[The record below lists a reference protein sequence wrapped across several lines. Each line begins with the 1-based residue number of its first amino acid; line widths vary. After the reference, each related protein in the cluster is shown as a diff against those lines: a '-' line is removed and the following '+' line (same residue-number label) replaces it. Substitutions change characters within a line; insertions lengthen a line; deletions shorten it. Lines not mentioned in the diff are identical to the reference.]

1 IFYRENAYQTIVLIA
16 GYFSVFIFYIIQ
28 QVGGL
33 IFFPVFLFKKL
44 MCSHQYCTVFSAL
57 WIYCLLSLAIPFL
70 FFIEHAFLNQR
81 YLLPFGY
88 CFLLFM
94 ACTLPR
100 VLESLSGWKK
110 TGFLALII
118 TLLGTHAIHHIFSFH
133 QQVND
138 DKAVGL
144 WLKNHYPHASIFT
157 DTKKILFYAS
167 NPPMYRHGAAHEM
180 WLHGTLGTGEVWLKH
195 HNDWCQYD
203 LLVLSAPDG
212 KPKKK
217 RTW

>member
-1 IFYRENAYQTIVLIA
+1 
-16 GYFSVFIFYIIQ
+16 
-28 QVGGL
+28 
-33 IFFPVFLFKKL
+33 
-44 MCSHQYCTVFSAL
+44 M
-57 WIYCLLSLAIPFL
+57 
-70 FFIEHAFLNQR
+70 
-81 YLLPFGY
+81 
-88 CFLLFM
+88 
-94 ACTLPR
+94 
-100 VLESLSGWKK
+100 ESLSGWKK

-212 KPKKK
+212 KTQEEENLVTLLYHHGAIGPLIKIVK
-217 RTW
+217 REFNGESIFIAPIQHSACNDYVHKR